1 MINNKQYRAEKK
13 RIEKEA
19 PGDELTLIRDLYDQA
34 HRAKDWH
41 NCELYAEL
49 EKHFLRLQDGD
60 KYAGSADLLEYN

>member
-19 PGDELTLIRDLYDQA
+19 PGDELTLIRELYDQA
-34 HRAKDWH
+34 HKNRDSH
-41 NCELYAEL
+41 LCELYAEL

-60 KYAGSADLLEYN
+60 KYAGAADLLEFN